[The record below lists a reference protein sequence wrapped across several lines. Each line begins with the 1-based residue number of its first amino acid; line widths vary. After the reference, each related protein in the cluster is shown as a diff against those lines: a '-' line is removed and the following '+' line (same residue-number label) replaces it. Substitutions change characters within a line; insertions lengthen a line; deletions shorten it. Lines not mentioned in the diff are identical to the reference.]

1 MAKQINVSVGGVV
14 KKVKKVPLGIGGVVK
29 EAKKG
34 VCGVGGVVK
43 TFFESN
49 IITKLTC
56 NDKFYKMNYNSY
68 LYIASNESS
77 DEKVIRAYGY
87 VYGDFA
93 GKPYSFT
100 ISSDDGDEENV
111 SVEIYYSGSRQTLV
125 FGSKTTRTGTFPDGT
140 THFCFKTGNNR
151 DYSGGINVYSVI
163 LDGTEYLD
171 YLKTATWTLA

>member
-49 IITKLTC
+49 IITALKLSS
-56 NDKFYKMNYNSY
+56 KAYKMNYNSY
-68 LYIASNESS
+68 LYIGCNESS
-77 DEKVIRAYGY
+77 DEKIIRAYGY

-100 ISSDDGDEENV
+100 IASEDGSESNV
-111 SVEIYYSGSRQTLV
+111 SVEIYHSGSTNILT
-125 FGSKTTRTGTFPDGT
+125 FGSKTTKTGTFPDGT
-140 THFCFKTGNNR
+140 TYFCFKTGNNR
-151 DYSGGINVYSVI
+151 DYSGGLDIYSVI